1 MPADDCDLKLFGNG
15 VLEGEITKIIRN
27 KWY

>member
-1 MPADDCDLKLFGNG
+1 MPADDCDLKLYGNE
-15 VLEGEITKIIRN
+15 VLEVEITKIIRN